1 MVVNRKSN
9 FELLRILCIVLI
21 VAGHYSYWGFDRN
34 YSDLTLNRVWLELL
48 LIGRRVAVNCFVL
61 ITGFFMCN
69 SDFNYSKVL
78 KKVGKI
84 AFQVEVYSICL
95 GVILY
100 FWGKYQLLLLEFCN
114 GYAQLCLKNIGLL
127 VHMSGFC

>member
-100 FWGKYQLLLLEFCN
+100 FWGKIPVTP
-114 GYAQLCLKNIGLL
+114 IGILQ
-127 VHMSGFC
+127 